1 MKLKKKIK
9 KYGNTHVIVL
19 TKKELENH
27 KLKSGE
33 LVDVEITKSNG
44 NGKNKKGKKK

>member
-1 MKLKKKIK
+1 MKLKKRIK

-19 TKKELENH
+19 TKEELENN
-27 KLKSGE
+27 KFKGGD

-44 NGKNKKGKKK
+44 KKK